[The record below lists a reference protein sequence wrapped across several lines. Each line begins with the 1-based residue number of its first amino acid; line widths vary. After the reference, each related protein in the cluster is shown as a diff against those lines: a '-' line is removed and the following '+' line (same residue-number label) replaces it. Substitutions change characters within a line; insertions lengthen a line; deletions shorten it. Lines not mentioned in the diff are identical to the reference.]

1 MRIALPTLLAL
12 LLLLPQA
19 AAAAQPRLA
28 ACSPWMAGPSL
39 PRPAEPLRHALE
51 WRHGLRSARGR
62 AHGPGLPSRERGL
75 RQAGAE
81 PAARD
86 PAGCARAP
94 IA

>member
-1 MRIALPTLLAL
+1 MRVALPTLLAL

-28 ACSPWMAGPSL
+28 ACSPWMAGPAL

-51 WRHGLRSARGR
+51 WRHGPRTARGR
-62 AHGPGLPSRERGL
+62 DLGPGLPARDRGL

-81 PAARD
+81 PAARA
-86 PAGCARAP
+86 PGGCARAP